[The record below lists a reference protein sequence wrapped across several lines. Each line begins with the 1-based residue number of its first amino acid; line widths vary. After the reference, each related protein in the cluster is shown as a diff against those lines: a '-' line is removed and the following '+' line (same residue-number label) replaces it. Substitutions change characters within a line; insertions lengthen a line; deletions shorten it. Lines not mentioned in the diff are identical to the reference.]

1 MLSLMH
7 ILFIL
12 FSFERNL
19 YNFLEETNFLVE
31 WVLDSVSG
39 LKCMTSAFMALN
51 LDV

>member
-7 ILFIL
+7 IL